1 MEAASARLRIAWAL
15 ALGLAVWSP
24 FAAAASWK
32 GEIDLGLV
40 ATQGN
45 TNTSTF
51 NGAFD
56 LQVGHAAWRHAL
68 RIEAL
73 HASDRGTTTAERYV
87 GALNNHYDLSGSSYL
102 FGNVRYE
109 SDRFSGYAYQAAEAL
124 GYGRRFLP
132 TRRLRAELEAG
143 PGLRQSRESPGA
155 QTNEA
160 IFRVAGKLT
169 WQLTSNAGFEQRVR
183 LDSGRANTTFESVTS
198 VRSTIIGSLALK
210 LSETVKYNTSVPP
223 GIKNTDLLTSVNL
236 VYRF

>member
-1 MEAASARLRIAWAL
+1 MVEAASARLRLVL
-15 ALGLAVWSP
+15 ALSLAAWSP
-24 FAAAASWK
+24 FAAAMGWK

-45 TNTSTF
+45 TDTATF

-56 LQVGHAAWRHAL
+56 LQVVHAAWRHAL
-68 RIEAL
+68 RVEVL
-73 HASDRGTTTAERYV
+73 HASGHGTTTAERYV

-102 FGNVRYE
+102 FGNIRYE
-109 SDRFSGYAYQAAEAL
+109 SDRFSGYSYQAAEAL

-132 TRRLRAELEAG
+132 TGKLRAELEAG

-160 IFRVAGKLT
+160 IFRTAGKLT
-169 WQLTSNAGFEQRVR
+169 WHLTPNAGFEQRVR
-183 LDSGRANTTFESVTS
+183 LDSGRANTTIESVTS

-223 GIKNTDLLTSVNL
+223 GTRNTDLLTSVNL
-236 VYRF
+236 VYHF

>member
-1 MEAASARLRIAWAL
+1 METASARLRIAL
-15 ALGLAVWSP
+15 ALGLSLTVWSP

-51 NGAFD
+51 NGAVD

-68 RIEAL
+68 RVEAL

-87 GALNNHYDLSGSSYL
+87 GALNNRYDLSESSYL

-109 SDRFSGYAYQAAEAL
+109 ADRFSGYSYQAAETI

-132 TRRLRAELEAG
+132 TRQLRAELEAG
-143 PGLRQSRESPGA
+143 PGLRQSRETPGT
-155 QTNEA
+155 QINEA
-160 IFRVAGKLT
+160 IFRVAGELT
-169 WQLTSNAGFEQRVR
+169 WQLTPNAGLEQRVR
-183 LDSGRANTTFESVTS
+183 LDSGRANTTIESVTS
-198 VRSTIIGSLALK
+198 VRSTVIGALALK

-223 GIKNTDLLTSVNL
+223 GSKNTDLLTSVNL